1 MVYSR
6 KQRYRYGV
14 VQLSARIK
22 TRLMRGVI
30 IRLKILLAVTLL
42 LSISVSLAFAQD
54 TAPEA
59 PTPAPAPSPD
69 VQIEASDGRKLY
81 GTYYDNGGDG
91 PAVLLLHQ
99 LYTNR
104 SSWTPLVGPLR
115 ENGFKVLVIDLR
127 GYGQTRGSINWT
139 QAQDDTLRWAE
150 WLRGQP
156 GVNKLLM
163 GGSSMGANLALVG
176 CAAVDG
182 CAASVALSPG
192 LNYFGVTT
200 ESAIASGRPAL
211 IVYAD
216 RDRYPKDDVPAMQQ
230 IPGAAIETLVYEGR
244 DHGVDLFRAHE
255 ELAGAIV
262 GWLAGR

>member
-1 MVYSR
+1 MAIV
-6 KQRYRYGV
+6 
-14 VQLSARIK
+14 
-22 TRLMRGVI
+22 RGVI
-30 IRLKILLAVTLL
+30 IRLKTILAVMLL
-42 LSISVSLAFAQD
+42 LWVGGSLALAQD
-54 TAPEA
+54 ATPEA
-59 PTPAPAPSPD
+59 PPATPTPSPD

-81 GTYYDNGGDG
+81 GTYYDAGGDA

-104 SSWTPLVGPLR
+104 SSWTPLVNPLR
-115 ENGFKVLVIDLR
+115 EAGFKVLVIDLR

-176 CAAVDG
+176 CAGVDG
-182 CAASVALSPG
+182 CAGVVALSPG

-200 ESAIASGRPAL
+200 DSAIASGRPTL
-211 IVYAD
+211 IAYAD

-230 IPGAAIETLVYEGR
+230 IPGAAIEVIVYEGR
-244 DHGVDLFRAHE
+244 DHGVDLFRAHDD
-255 ELAGAIV
+255 LAGAIV

>member
-1 MVYSR
+1 
-6 KQRYRYGV
+6 
-14 VQLSARIK
+14 
-22 TRLMRGVI
+22 MRF
-30 IRLKILLAVTLL
+30 RNALLIVFAAWIMAVA
-42 LSISVSLAFAQD
+42 VAAQD
-54 TAPEA
+54 APPETP
-59 PTPAPAPSPD
+59 PTPTAAPSPD
-69 VQIEASDGRKLY
+69 VQITASDGRTLY
-81 GTYYDNGGDG
+81 GTYYDGGGEG

-115 ENGFKVLVIDLR
+115 DAGFKVLVVDLR
-127 GYGQTRGSINWT
+127 GYGQTRGRVNWT

-156 GVNKLLM
+156 GVTKLQM

-176 CAAVDG
+176 CAAVEG
-182 CAASVALSPG
+182 CSASVALSPG

-216 RDRYPKDDVPAMQQ
+216 KDRYPKDDVPAMQQ
-230 IPGAAIETLVYEGR
+230 IPGGAVEVIVYEGR
-244 DHGVDLFRAHE
+244 DHGVDLFRVHDD
-255 ELAGAIV
+255 LAAAIV
-262 GWLAGR
+262 GWLGSH